1 MLSNGLVNKAYWFVN
16 VLKSGGDW
24 VALRPEGSHRM
35 AAWAGIIPAAARR
48 RAPLLACGLAGLVAL
63 AVLAYLV
70 RGALFGRAGYRML
83 DLGVYRD
90 GGRAILRG
98 GRLYSIRAKSGL
110 FTYPPVSAVLAIP
123 LALMP
128 WRAAQFAWLPVIY
141 VPLAVVTW
149 ISFRPLLARAR
160 GYAPAVAAL
169 LIAGAAFLTP
179 LREEL
184 HYGQVDIFLVALCLA
199 DCTAERPRW
208 PRGALIGLATAI
220 KLVPGVFIVYLLIT
234 GRRKAA
240 GVAALAFAG
249 VTGLTWLIAPGDSRT
264 YWTSAVFN
272 PNRVGGN
279 TQAANQSLR
288 GMLLRIFAPSPAP
301 ALLWLAAAL
310 LVAVAGFAAAR
321 AVHRRGQDLA
331 GIAITGLLAALLSP
345 VAWIHHLCWV
355 VVVIGVLVGDGRN
368 WRRVLTAAATGA
380 LFASNLPIRGKFL
393 LEAGAAPIW
402 VTRSMEATFG
412 VAAIVLIGVIYAF
425 RPDRADLGLPPPEPE
440 GSAGA
445 DGELLASSRN

>member
-1 MLSNGLVNKAYWFVN
+1 
-16 VLKSGGDW
+16 
-24 VALRPEGSHRM
+24 VALRPGGSTRL
-35 AAWAGIIPAAARR
+35 AARAGRIPAAARR

-63 AVLAYLV
+63 AIVADLAH
-70 RGALFGRAGYRML
+70 ATLFSRITGFRML
-83 DLGVYRD
+83 DLGVYRA
-90 GGRAILRG
+90 GGRAVLHG
-98 GRLYSIRAKSGL
+98 ARLYSVRAKSGL

-123 LALMP
+123 LALVP

-141 VPLAVVTW
+141 VPLAVVIW

-160 GYAPAVAAL
+160 GYGPAVAAL
-169 LIAGAAFLTP
+169 LVAGAAFLTP
-179 LREEL
+179 LRQEL
-184 HYGQVDIFLVALCLA
+184 HYGQVDIFLVALCLV
-199 DCTAERPRW
+199 DCAAERPRW

-220 KLVPGVFIVYLLIT
+220 KLVPGVFIIYLLIT
-234 GRRKAA
+234 GRRRAA
-240 GVAALAFAG
+240 GVAALTFAG

-272 PNRVGGN
+272 SNRLGGN

-288 GMLLRIFAPSPAP
+288 GLLLRLFAPSPAP
-301 ALLWLAAAL
+301 AALWLAAAL
-310 LVAVAGFAAAR
+310 LVAAAGFAAAR
-321 AVHRRGQDLA
+321 ACHRRGQDLA

-355 VVVIGVLVGDGRN
+355 VVVIGVLVGDGRS
-368 WRRVLTAAATGA
+368 RSRVLAAAATAA
-380 LFASNLPIRGKFL
+380 LFATNLPIRGKFL

-402 VTRSMEATFG
+402 VTRSMEASFG
-412 VAAIVLIGVIYAF
+412 VAAIVLIGVIYAL
-425 RPDRADLGLPPPEPE
+425 RPGEHSRRPPAPGAA